1 MERNEGKMRL
11 RLRHGPDYHHSRTHT
26 DTNTIGRYQNW
37 IQSYERNERNISI
50 ELVLVITFELWNI
63 YKNADWPNCPHTFSC
78 PPGGILGWFR
88 PMELH
93 DISFL
98 YHTAK
103 LGFLVVKIIWTWLR
117 EMNENCS
124 EKWKMPFYRLIH
136 YIDCKVN
143 ITLHYITLQFASK
156 AAQVHH
162 KEKIFLLPNFR
173 INLVNR

>member
-11 RLRHGPDYHHSRTHT
+11 RLRHVPDYHHSRTHT

-143 ITLHYITLQFASK
+143 NTYICIQFALNLLR
-156 AAQVHH
+156 
-162 KEKIFLLPNFR
+162 FLIKKRFFCCQILGLSWWTDR
-173 INLVNR
+173 